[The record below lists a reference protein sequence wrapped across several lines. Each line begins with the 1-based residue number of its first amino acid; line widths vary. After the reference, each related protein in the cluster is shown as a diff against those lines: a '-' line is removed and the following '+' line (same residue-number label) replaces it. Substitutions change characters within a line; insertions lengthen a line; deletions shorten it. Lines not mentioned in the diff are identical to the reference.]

1 MIETFH
7 QQTFTPMQPTVRPAD
22 PFVSYTELKP
32 AFALT
37 DFIYC
42 YWRLKSGN
50 LISPFTYRVI
60 PDGCIDIFFD
70 MNNVNDSSV
79 MGCSTSYSSFDL
91 GLSFDYIGI
100 RFMPAAFTCLFGIDA
115 SLLAN
120 KEENFGNVVPG
131 VSKQL
136 CQLLE
141 GVRDFSL
148 VKEIFDQYFLKK
160 TAEQKFAVDPR
171 LHQAILKIC
180 KTHGGVHLER
190 EIDTGLSPRQLRRL
204 FDFYVGTSP
213 KMFCRIIRF
222 QYFFHLLASSDGP
235 GYNKLLYDAG
245 YYDQP
250 HFVKD
255 FKSFFG
261 LTPSE
266 ALHS

>member
-7 QQTFTPMQPTVRPAD
+7 QQVFTPIQPTVRPSD
-22 PFVSYTELKP
+22 PFVAYTELTP
-32 AFALT
+32 ESALT
-37 DFIYC
+37 EFIYC
-42 YWRLKSGN
+42 YWRLKSWDVT
-50 LISPFTYRVI
+50 SPFTYRVI

-70 MNNVNDSSV
+70 LNNVNDSSV

-100 RFMPAAFTCLFGIDA
+100 RFMPAAFTYLFKIDA
-115 SLLAN
+115 SLLTN
-120 KEENFGNVVPG
+120 KDERLGSVVPI

-136 CQLLE
+136 SVLLE
-141 GVRDFSL
+141 GVRDFQSI
-148 VKEIFDQYFLKK
+148 KKIFDHYFLKK
-160 TAEQKFAVDPR
+160 IEEQKFSVDHR
-171 LHQAILKIC
+171 LHHAILRIF
-180 KTHGGVHLER
+180 KTHGALHLES

-213 KMFCRIIRF
+213 KMFCKIIRF
-222 QYFFHLLASSDGP
+222 QYFFQLLTSSHGP